1 MTTADAGGSQQDPEQ
16 VGAADAADEIAAS
29 WERERPGTRTESIGV
44 VTRLWQLAKL
54 FGDDRR
60 RVLADA
66 GVDSAT
72 LDLLSVLR
80 RRSSPYRCTTRELT
94 ELTLVT
100 AGATSQRVARA
111 EREGLVVR
119 WTDPVD
125 RSVWVELTSA
135 GHVLVERTVDRVL
148 SREAELLDGME
159 PSQRQELAALLRNLL
174 RDVQTRQGGHGVSHV
189 GETDL
194 P

>member
-1 MTTADAGGSQQDPEQ
+1 MTRDNADGTEQ
-16 VGAADAADEIAAS
+16 APDQRDVSDAADEIAAS
-29 WERERPGTRTESIGV
+29 WERERPGTRTASIGV
-44 VTRLWQLAKL
+44 VTRVWQLAKL

-60 RVLADA
+60 RVLSDA

-80 RRSSPYRCTTRELT
+80 RSSSPYRRTTRELT

-100 AGATSQRVARA
+100 AGAISQRVARA

-125 RSVWVELTSA
+125 RSVWVELTRA
-135 GHVLVERTVDRVL
+135 GHALVERTVDLVL
-148 SREAELLDGME
+148 SREAELLDGIE
-159 PSQRQELAALLRNLL
+159 SGRREQLAELLRDLL
-174 RDVQTRQGGHGVSHV
+174 RDVQTRQGDQGISHV
-189 GETDL
+189 GETGL